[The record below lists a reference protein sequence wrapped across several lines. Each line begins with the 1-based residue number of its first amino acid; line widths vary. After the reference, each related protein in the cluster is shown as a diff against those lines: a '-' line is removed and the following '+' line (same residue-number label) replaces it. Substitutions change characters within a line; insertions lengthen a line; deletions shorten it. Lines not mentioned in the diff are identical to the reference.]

1 MAIPVL
7 EFYRKEYKV
16 RKVFGQKSTVVEW
29 NYQILIIGVMA
40 SCQMLGTILEN
51 EVIYELILSKN
62 VNKNQKDS
70 DDFW

>member
-1 MAIPVL
+1 M
-7 EFYRKEYKV
+7 EFHYGALSIG
-16 RKVFGQKSTVVEW
+16 KVFGQESTVVEW